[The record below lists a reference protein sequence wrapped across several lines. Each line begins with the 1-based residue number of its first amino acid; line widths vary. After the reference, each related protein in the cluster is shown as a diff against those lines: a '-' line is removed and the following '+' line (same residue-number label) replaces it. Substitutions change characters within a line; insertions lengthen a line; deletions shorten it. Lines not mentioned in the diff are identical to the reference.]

1 MSYFA
6 LLERICNFCQN
17 FFEGFEWFSNL
28 FPVLET
34 LESKLNNDYLALKSA
49 ILDAPYVKIFPE
61 ICQKSAISEFDCPH
75 NSDQNW
81 RKNSIVVSFD

>member
-1 MSYFA
+1 MEF
-6 LLERICNFCQN
+6 
-17 FFEGFEWFSNL
+17 
-28 FPVLET
+28 LET

-81 RKNSIVVSFD
+81 RKNSIVVSFDWRLYSLENKKIEFSIAE